1 MKMKKLITL
10 SLLCFLTFSAFAQH
24 KEREER
30 IKTLKIA
37 FITERLAFT
46 ESEAQKF
53 WPIYNAFENENNK
66 LRRESYNKRKTEGI
80 DSMTEAEAK
89 ALLDDMISIENQKHK
104 LREKFMKDLL
114 TAIPAKKVILL
125 KTTEDAFNKRMFEE
139 FKKRR
144 QEKQE
149 KREKP

>member
-1 MKMKKLITL
+1 MKKLFTL
-10 SLLCFLTFSAFAQH
+10 SLLFLLTFNAFAQR

-46 ESEAQKF
+46 ETEAQKF
-53 WPIYNAFENENNK
+53 WPIYNAFEDKNNE
-66 LRRESYNKRKTEGI
+66 LRIQSHNHRKVENIET
-80 DSMTEAEAK
+80 MTELEAK
-89 ALLDDMISIENQKHK
+89 ALVDDMILLENKKFK

-125 KTTEDAFNKRMFEE
+125 KATEDAFNKRMFEE

-144 QEKQE
+144 QEK
-149 KREKP
+149 KEKP

>member
-1 MKMKKLITL
+1 MKKLITL
-10 SLLCFLTFSAFAQH
+10 SLLFLLTFNVFSQH
-24 KEREER
+24 KERDER

-53 WPIYNAFENENNK
+53 WPIYNAFEDENNK
-66 LRRESYNKRKTEGI
+66 LRRQSYNKRKVENME
-80 DSMTEAEAK
+80 SLSESEAK
-89 ALLDDMISIENQKHK
+89 TMLNDMVSIEEQRHQ
-104 LREKFMKDLL
+104 LRQKFMKDLL

-125 KTTEDAFNKRMFEE
+125 KASEDEFNKRMFEE

-144 QEKQE
+144 QEK
-149 KREKP
+149 KEKP

>member
-1 MKMKKLITL
+1 
-10 SLLCFLTFSAFAQH
+10 LTFSAFSQH

-46 ESEAQKF
+46 ETEAQKF
-53 WPIYNAFENENNK
+53 WPIYNAFEEENNN
-66 LRRESYNKRKTEGI
+66 LRRDSYNKRKVE
-80 DSMTEAEAK
+80 DFESMTEADAK
-89 ALLDDMISIENQKHK
+89 LLLDDMSSIENKRHK

-114 TAIPAKKVILL
+114 AVLPAKKVILL
-125 KTTEDAFNKRMFEE
+125 KKTEDEFNKKMFEE

-144 QEKQE
+144 QEKE
-149 KREKP
+149 ERP

>member
-1 MKMKKLITL
+1 MKMKKLILL
-10 SLLCFLTFSAFAQH
+10 SLLFLLTFSAFSQH

-53 WPIYNAFENENNK
+53 WPIYNAFEEENNN
-66 LRRESYNKRKTEGI
+66 LRRDSYDKRKVE
-80 DSMTEAEAK
+80 DFESMTEADAK
-89 ALLDDMISIENQKHK
+89 SLLDEMSSIENKRHK

-114 TAIPAKKVILL
+114 AVLPAKKVILL
-125 KTTEDAFNKRMFEE
+125 KTTEDEFNKKMFEE

-144 QEKQE
+144 QEKE
-149 KREKP
+149 ERP

>member
-1 MKMKKLITL
+1 MKKLFTL
-10 SLLCFLTFSAFAQH
+10 SLLFFLTFNAFSQR

-53 WPIYNAFENENNK
+53 WPIYNAFEDKNNE
-66 LRRESYNKRKTEGI
+66 LRIQSYNHRKVENIET
-80 DSMTEAEAK
+80 MTELEAK
-89 ALLDDMISIENQKHK
+89 ALVDDMILLENKKFK

-114 TAIPAKKVILL
+114 TAISAKKVILL
-125 KTTEDAFNKRMFEE
+125 KATEDAFNKRMFEE

-144 QEKQE
+144 HEK
-149 KREKP
+149 KEKP

>member
-1 MKMKKLITL
+1 MKKLITL
-10 SLLCFLTFSAFAQH
+10 SILFLLTFNAFAQH

-37 FITERLAFT
+37 FITERLSFT

-53 WPIYNAFENENNK
+53 WPIYNAFEDENNK
-66 LRRESYNKRKTEGI
+66 LRRLSHNRPKVENIET
-80 DSMTEAEAK
+80 MTEVEAK
-89 ALLDDMISIENQKHK
+89 AQIDDMVSIENQKFK

-125 KTTEDAFNKRMFEE
+125 KVTEDEFNKRMFEE

-144 QEKQE
+144 KEKE
-149 KREKP
+149 EKP

>member
-1 MKMKKLITL
+1 MKKLITL
-10 SLLCFLTFSAFAQH
+10 SLLFLLTFSAFSQH
-24 KEREER
+24 KERDER

-53 WPIYNAFENENNK
+53 WPIYNAFDDENNK
-66 LRRESYNKRKTEGI
+66 LRRQSYNKRKVENME
-80 DSMTEAEAK
+80 SLSESEAK
-89 ALLDDMISIENQKHK
+89 TMLNDMVSIEEQRHQ
-104 LREKFMKDLL
+104 LRQKFMKDLL

-125 KTTEDAFNKRMFEE
+125 KASEDEFNKRMFEE

-144 QEKQE
+144 QEK
-149 KREKP
+149 KEKP

>member
-1 MKMKKLITL
+1 MKKLIIL
-10 SLLCFLTFSAFAQH
+10 SLLFFLTFNAFAQH

-46 ESEAQKF
+46 ETEAQKF
-53 WPIYNAFENENNK
+53 WPIYNAFQEENNK
-66 LRRESYNKRKTEGI
+66 LRRDSYDKRKVE
-80 DSMTEAEAK
+80 DFESMTEGEAK
-89 ALLDDMISIENQKHK
+89 SLLNDMSSIENQRHK

-114 TAIPAKKVILL
+114 TVIPAKKVILL
-125 KTTEDAFNKRMFEE
+125 KTTEDEFNKRMFEE

-144 QEKQE
+144 QEKE
-149 KREKP
+149 KRP

>member
-1 MKMKKLITL
+1 MKMKKLILL
-10 SLLCFLTFSAFAQH
+10 SLLFLLTFSAFSQH

-46 ESEAQKF
+46 ETEAQKF
-53 WPIYNAFENENNK
+53 WPIYNAFEEENNK
-66 LRRESYNKRKTEGI
+66 LRRDSYNKRKVEDF
-80 DSMTEAEAK
+80 DSMTEANAK
-89 ALLDDMISIENQKHK
+89 LLLDDMSSIENKRHK

-114 TAIPAKKVILL
+114 AVLPAKKVILL
-125 KTTEDAFNKRMFEE
+125 KKTEDEFNKKMFEE

-144 QEKQE
+144 QEKE
-149 KREKP
+149 ERP

>member
-1 MKMKKLITL
+1 
-10 SLLCFLTFSAFAQH
+10 
-24 KEREER
+24 
-30 IKTLKIA
+30 
-37 FITERLAFT
+37 
-46 ESEAQKF
+46 
-53 WPIYNAFENENNK
+53 
-66 LRRESYNKRKTEGI
+66 
-80 DSMTEAEAK
+80 MTEAEAK
-89 ALLDDMISIENQKHK
+89 ALLNDMISIENQKHK

-149 KREKP
+149 KRENP

>member
-1 MKMKKLITL
+1 MKMKKLILL
-10 SLLCFLTFSAFAQH
+10 SLLFLLTFSAFSQH

-46 ESEAQKF
+46 ETEAQKF
-53 WPIYNAFENENNK
+53 WPIYNAFEEENNN
-66 LRRESYNKRKTEGI
+66 LRRDSYNKRKVEDF
-80 DSMTEAEAK
+80 DSMTEADAK
-89 ALLDDMISIENQKHK
+89 LLLDDMSSIENKRHK

-114 TAIPAKKVILL
+114 AVLPAKKVILL
-125 KTTEDAFNKRMFEE
+125 KKTEDEFNKKMFEE

-144 QEKQE
+144 QEKE
-149 KREKP
+149 ERP

>member
-1 MKMKKLITL
+1 MKKLIIL
-10 SLLCFLTFSAFAQH
+10 SLLFFLTFNAFAQH

-46 ESEAQKF
+46 ETEAQKF
-53 WPIYNAFENENNK
+53 WPIYNAFQEENNK
-66 LRRESYNKRKTEGI
+66 LRRDSYDKRKVE
-80 DSMTEAEAK
+80 DFESMTEGEAK
-89 ALLDDMISIENQKHK
+89 SLLNDMSSIENQRHK

-114 TAIPAKKVILL
+114 TVIPAKKVILL
-125 KTTEDAFNKRMFEE
+125 KTTEDEFNKRMFEE

-144 QEKQE
+144 QEKE
-149 KREKP
+149 ERP

>member
-1 MKMKKLITL
+1 MTV
-10 SLLCFLTFSAFAQH
+10 SAFSQH

-46 ESEAQKF
+46 ETEAQKF
-53 WPIYNAFENENNK
+53 WPIYNAFEEENNK
-66 LRRESYNKRKTEGI
+66 LRRDSYNKRKVEDF
-80 DSMTEAEAK
+80 DSMTEADAK
-89 ALLDDMISIENQKHK
+89 LLLDDMSSIENKRHK

-114 TAIPAKKVILL
+114 AVLPAKKVILL
-125 KTTEDAFNKRMFEE
+125 KKTEDEFNKKMFEE

-144 QEKQE
+144 QEKE
-149 KREKP
+149 ERP

>member
-1 MKMKKLITL
+1 MKKLILL
-10 SLLCFLTFSAFAQH
+10 SLLFLLTFSAFSQH

-46 ESEAQKF
+46 ETEAQKF
-53 WPIYNAFENENNK
+53 WPIYNAFEEENNK
-66 LRRESYNKRKTEGI
+66 LRRDSYNKRKVE
-80 DSMTEAEAK
+80 DFESMTEADAK
-89 ALLDDMISIENQKHK
+89 LLLDDMSSIENKRHK

-114 TAIPAKKVILL
+114 AVLPAKKVILL
-125 KTTEDAFNKRMFEE
+125 KKTEDEFNKKMFEE

-144 QEKQE
+144 QEKE
-149 KREKP
+149 ERP

>member
-1 MKMKKLITL
+1 MKMKKLILL
-10 SLLCFLTFSAFAQH
+10 SLLFLLTFSAFSQH

-46 ESEAQKF
+46 ETEAQKF
-53 WPIYNAFENENNK
+53 WPIYNAFEEENNK
-66 LRRESYNKRKTEGI
+66 LRRDSYNKRKVEDF
-80 DSMTEAEAK
+80 DSMTEADAK
-89 ALLDDMISIENQKHK
+89 LLLDDMSSIENKRHK

-114 TAIPAKKVILL
+114 AVLPAKKVILL
-125 KTTEDAFNKRMFEE
+125 KKTEDEFNKKMFEE

-144 QEKQE
+144 QEKE
-149 KREKP
+149 ERP

>member
-1 MKMKKLITL
+1 MKMKKLILL
-10 SLLCFLTFSAFAQH
+10 SLFLLTFSAFSQH

-46 ESEAQKF
+46 ETEAQKF
-53 WPIYNAFENENNK
+53 WPIYNAFEEENNK
-66 LRRESYNKRKTEGI
+66 LRRDSYNKRKVEDF
-80 DSMTEAEAK
+80 DSMTEADAK
-89 ALLDDMISIENQKHK
+89 LLLDDMSSIENKRHK

-114 TAIPAKKVILL
+114 AVLPAKKVILL
-125 KTTEDAFNKRMFEE
+125 KKTEDEFNKKMFEE

-144 QEKQE
+144 QEKE
-149 KREKP
+149 ERP

>member
-1 MKMKKLITL
+1 MKKLITL
-10 SLLCFLTFSAFAQH
+10 SLLFLLTFGAFAQH
-24 KEREER
+24 NERDER

-37 FITERLAFT
+37 FITERLGFT

-53 WPIYNAFENENNK
+53 WPIYNAFEDENNK
-66 LRRESYNKRKTEGI
+66 LRRQSYNKRKVEDI
-80 DSMTEAEAK
+80 ESISEAEAK
-89 ALLDDMISIENQKHK
+89 VMIDDMVSIENQKFK

-125 KTTEDAFNKRMFEE
+125 KVTEDEFNKRMFEE

-144 QEKQE
+144 QEKE
-149 KREKP
+149 KKP

>member
-1 MKMKKLITL
+1 MKKLIIFN
-10 SLLCFLTFSAFAQH
+10 LLFLLTFSAFSQH

-30 IKTLKIA
+30 IKALKIA

-53 WPIYNAFENENNK
+53 WPIYNAFETENNR
-66 LRRESYNKRKTEGI
+66 LRRQSHDKPKVENFETLTEL
-80 DSMTEAEAK
+80 EAK
-89 ALLDDMISIENQKHK
+89 ALLDDMVSIENQKFK

-114 TAIPAKKVILL
+114 TVISAKKVRLL
-125 KTTEDAFNKRMFEE
+125 KATEDEFNKRMIEE

-144 QEKQE
+144 QEK
-149 KREKP
+149 KEKP

>member
-1 MKMKKLITL
+1 MKKLIIFN
-10 SLLCFLTFSAFAQH
+10 LLFLLTFSAFSQH

-30 IKTLKIA
+30 IKALKIA

-53 WPIYNAFENENNK
+53 WPIYNTFEAENNR
-66 LRRESYNKRKTEGI
+66 LRRQSHDKPNVENFETLTES
-80 DSMTEAEAK
+80 DAK
-89 ALLDDMISIENQKHK
+89 ALLDDMVSIENQKFK

-114 TAIPAKKVILL
+114 NVMPAKKVILL
-125 KTTEDAFNKRMFEE
+125 KATEDEFNKRMFEE

-144 QEKQE
+144 QEK
-149 KREKP
+149 KEKP